1 MKIAFLADSL
11 DSFKVWKDSTF
22 AMMAQAEKRGHVV
35 YAFEPRD
42 MALSGGDVIARA
54 KRIVLT
60 GSEDASWYRVDET
73 SILQLAGFDAVIVRK
88 DPPFEMNY
96 LYSTYLLDLA
106 EAAGVRVFNRPRAL
120 RDYNEKMAIA
130 RFPQFVVPTLVS
142 SNDALL
148 REFHALHQDVIFKPL
163 DGMGGAGIFRIQADG
178 MNMGSVIE
186 TLTENGDR
194 AIMAQRFIPEIASG
208 DKRVLVINGK
218 VVPYA
223 LARIPQQ
230 GDIRGN
236 LAAGALGVAQPLSGR
251 DREIAE
257 TLAPKLASDGLF
269 LAGLDIIGDW
279 LTEINV
285 TSPTCFREITAQT
298 GFDVAEMFF
307 NALDETI

>member
-1 MKIAFLADSL
+1 MKIAFLADPL

-22 AMMAQAEKRGHVV
+22 AMMAEAQKRGHAIH
-35 YAFEPRD
+35 AFEPGD
-42 MALSGGDVIARA
+42 MALSDGEVIARA
-54 KRIVLT
+54 QRIVLT
-60 GSEDASWYRVDET
+60 GKEEGSWYRVDET
-73 SILQLAGFDAVIVRK
+73 AFFRLSGFDAVIVRK
-88 DPPFEMNY
+88 DPPFDMNY

-106 EAAGVRVFNRPRAL
+106 EGGGARVFNRPQAL

-142 SNDALL
+142 GDDALL
-148 REFHALHQDVIFKPL
+148 RDFHSAHQDVIFKPL

-186 TLTENGDR
+186 TLTENGRR
-194 AIMAQRFIPEIASG
+194 AIMAQRFIPEIVSG
-208 DKRVLVINGK
+208 DKRVLVINGE

-223 LARIPQQ
+223 LARIPQK

-236 LAAGALGVAQPLSGR
+236 LAAGAVGVSQPLTVR
-251 DREIAE
+251 DMEIAE
-257 TLAPKLASDGLF
+257 ALAPKLASDGIF

-279 LTEINV
+279 LTEVNV
-285 TSPTCFREITAQT
+285 TSPTCFREIAAQT